1 MISNLLKNKMLAVF
15 FLAILSCEKNLDPV
29 VNYQSA
35 RYQLDFVSTWSMA
48 THPTNYP
55 ANAHY
60 SPIFGVTHTAA
71 ISLWNPGELA
81 SAGIEEMAEL
91 GATDLLNEFAKTQ
104 QSMENIGTIFI
115 GERLDTPINYSII
128 FDIDVRFSQVT
139 AVSMLAP
146 SPDWFIGV
154 SGLNLYENGKWV
166 EQISIDL
173 PVYDAGTDNGAV
185 YRSANDDANPAMPI
199 TLLSASQTD
208 FLNGTPTIG
217 TFIFTRID

>member
-1 MISNLLKNKMLAVF
+1 M
-15 FLAILSCEKNLDPV
+15 
-29 VNYQSA
+29 
-35 RYQLDFVSTWSMA
+35 
-48 THPTNYP
+48 
-55 ANAHY
+55 
-60 SPIFGVTHTAA
+60 
-71 ISLWNPGELA
+71 
-81 SAGIEEMAEL
+81 
-91 GATDLLNEFAKTQ
+91 
-104 QSMENIGTIFI
+104 
-115 GERLDTPINYSII
+115 
-128 FDIDVRFSQVT
+128 T

-185 YRSANDDANPAMPI
+185 YRSANEDANPAMPI

>member
-1 MISNLLKNKMLAVF
+1 MISNLLKNKMLAMF
-15 FLAILSCEKNLDPV
+15 FLTILSCEKNLDPV

-48 THPTNYP
+48 THPANYP

-60 SPIFGVTHTAA
+60 SPIFGVTHTAE

-91 GATDLLNEFAKTQ
+91 GATNLLDAFAKTQ
-104 QSMENIGTIFI
+104 QSMKNSGTIFI
-115 GERLDTPINYSII
+115 GKRLDTPINYSII
-128 FDIDVRFSQVT
+128 FDIDVRFPQVT

-185 YRSANDDANPAMPI
+185 FRSANDDADPATPI